1 MQDITSGRS
10 PNSHQRDAEE
20 KEIGT
25 SDPPKESEPFGTLAE
40 EKLNEIAKKSLTSS
54 SINQVELSPKSGPLT
69 LNQSSVF
76 QTEKPA
82 SPVPSILSGKT
93 SKRST
98 PTASPRSVSPGPKT
112 TSASENLLVTVLNSK
127 LSSTV
132 DKSVERSSIQRTAST
147 SSLSSVGETA
157 ENKKMRPIIKV
168 RTKYTSDNTTR
179 LSNLFAGSRLQL
191 IWLEEQFPFA
201 SFC

>member
-10 PNSHQRDAEE
+10 PNSHQRDAKE

-54 SINQVELSPKSGPLT
+54 SKNQVELSPKSGPLT

-76 QTEKPA
+76 LTEKPA
-82 SPVPSILSGKT
+82 SPVPSILSGET
-93 SKRST
+93 SKRAT

-132 DKSVERSSIQRTAST
+132 DKSVERPGIQRTAST

-191 IWLEEQFPFA
+191 IWLEEKFPFA